1 MYVPSP
7 LKPTAHDA
15 EVTDLLDLALDLICV
30 AGVDGYFTRVN
41 KAWTDVLG
49 YTKEEL
55 LTLPWI
61 NLVHPDDREATT
73 AEAAKVFQ
81 GYKTMHF
88 GNRCLSKNGSF
99 RWILW
104 TAAAT
109 KDGQF
114 FYATGR
120 DVTEAKRDED
130 LLLAQYFVT
139 RVLAEAPSL
148 HEAAPQILK
157 SICETLEW
165 AVGTVWKLDKK
176 EGILRCVETWH
187 IPTANVTEFSALTR
201 AHTFDHGIGLP
212 GRVWQES
219 APLWIE
225 DLTVDSN
232 FPRAPIA
239 SKEGLHSA
247 FGFPILLADEVLGV
261 LEFFSPDIR
270 QPDTKLLN
278 LLSAIGSQ
286 IGQFIERTEAE
297 AALRLYAGELESAKH
312 VAEEATKAKSEFLAN
327 MSHEIRTP
335 MNAIVGMTELT
346 LDTALTGEQRE
357 YLSTIRDSAD
367 ALLALINDLLDFSK
381 IEARKFELDNRNFN
395 LRDILEDTV
404 RLLAP
409 RAHQKELELGC
420 HIQVDLPE
428 RVFGDPIRL
437 RQIVINLVGNAIKFT
452 DKGEVMLHVE
462 RQSQTESTLNLH
474 FFVSDTGIGIPEDKQ
489 QTIFEAFEQADTST
503 TRKYGGTG
511 LGLSISAALVKLMG
525 GTMWVESKVKQGSKF
540 HFTVVLEITES
551 ESESL
556 AKEVNKFVDL
566 PVLVVDDN
574 ASNRRILSEI
584 LTSWHMKP
592 TLTSGGAEALR
603 ALSNTDSKN
612 SFALVLLDVHMPD
625 MDGFAVAEQIRN
637 SFEELK
643 VILLTSAAKP
653 TDVARCRELGVS
665 DYLSKPIKQSE
676 LFDAIVTT
684 MAEHGR
690 KSERYERAS
699 ALFQASDRSLRVL
712 LAEDNPVNQTLA
724 LRILE
729 KLGHNV
735 QVVND
740 GREALRRSQAEE
752 FDLILMDVQMPEMD
766 GLEATK
772 AIRAAEA
779 STGKHLSII
788 AMTAHAMKGDREKCL
803 SAGMDGYLSKPIRIN
818 ELKRTMSEVKAMSE
832 VKTTSEVKKTHH
844 TSHSSEDKTF
854 RAIGQLDSL
863 LDSVMEDRALLT
875 EMAELWLADSAK
887 QESQIRNGLDSG
899 NAVMVQRA
907 AHALKGSVGTFQAA
921 AAQDAANQLEIAAKD
936 ADLAG
941 ARKAFER
948 LSTQIDL
955 VRQDLRQLA
964 QAPAPD
970 GLTSGEPQQK
980 PPRQ

>member
-1 MYVPSP
+1 MSAPSP
-7 LKPTAHDA
+7 LRPTAHDT
-15 EVTDLLDLALDLICV
+15 EVTELLDLALDLICV
-30 AGVDGYFTRVN
+30 AGTDGYFTLVN

-49 YTKEEL
+49 YTKEEM

-61 NLVHPDDREATT
+61 NLVHPDDREATI

-88 GNRCLSKNGSF
+88 GNRYRSKDGSF

-104 TAAAT
+104 TAAAQ

-114 FYATGR
+114 LYATGR

-139 RVLAEAPSL
+139 KVLAEAPSL
-148 HEAAPQILK
+148 QEAAPQILK

-176 EGILRCVETWH
+176 EGVLRCVETWH
-187 IPTANVTEFSALTR
+187 IPTANVNEFSALTR
-201 AHTFDHGIGLP
+201 SHTFDRGIGLP
-212 GRVWQES
+212 GRVWQEI

-225 DLTVDSN
+225 DLAVDPN

-239 SKEGLHSA
+239 TKEGLRSA
-247 FGFPILLADEVLGV
+247 FGLPILLADEVLGV
-261 LEFFSPDIR
+261 LEFFSPEIR

-297 AALRLYAGELESAKH
+297 AALRLYADELESAKH

-357 YLSTIRDSAD
+357 YLGTIRDSAD

-381 IEARKFELDNRNFN
+381 IEARKFELDNRDFN

-462 RQSQTESTLNLH
+462 RQSQSEAALDLH
-474 FFVSDTGIGIPEDKQ
+474 FFVSDTGIGIAEEKQ

-525 GTMWVESKVKQGSKF
+525 GTMWVESKVSQGSKF
-540 HFTVVLEITES
+540 HFTVVLEIRES

-556 AKEVNKFVDL
+556 TKEVNKLVDL

-584 LTSWHMKP
+584 LTNWHMKP
-592 TLTSGGAEALR
+592 TLTSSGAEALS
-603 ALSNTDSKN
+603 AVKKADSKN
-612 SFALVLLDVHMPD
+612 SFALALLDVHMPD

-637 SFEELK
+637 NYKELK
-643 VILLTSAAKP
+643 VILLTSAARP

-690 KSERYERAS
+690 KHERYESAS
-699 ALFQASDRSLRVL
+699 AFFQASERSLRVL

-724 LRILE
+724 MRILE

-779 STGKHLSII
+779 STGKHMSII

-803 SAGMDGYLSKPIRIN
+803 SAGMDGYLSKPIRID
-818 ELKRTMSEVKAMSE
+818 ELKRTMSEVKM
-832 VKTTSEVKKTHH
+832 TQNTGQ
-844 TSHSSEDKTF
+844 SSEQKAF
-854 RAIGQLDSL
+854 RAIGQLELL
-863 LDSVMEDRALLT
+863 LDSVMGDRALLI

-907 AHALKGSVGTFQAA
+907 AHALKGSVGTFQAP
-921 AAQDAANQLEIAAKD
+921 AAQDAANQLEISAKD
-936 ADLAG
+936 ADLVG

-955 VRQDLRQLA
+955 VRQDLRHLA
-964 QAPAPD
+964 RAPAAD
-970 GLTSGEPQQK
+970 GQDLD
-980 PPRQ
+980 

>member
-1 MYVPSP
+1 MSAPSP
-7 LKPTAHDA
+7 LEPTAHDT
-15 EVTDLLDLALDLICV
+15 EVTELLDLALDLICV
-30 AGVDGYFTRVN
+30 AGADGYFTRVN

-49 YTKEEL
+49 YTKDEL
-55 LTLPWI
+55 LTLPW
-61 NLVHPDDREATT
+61 LDVVHPDDREATI
-73 AEAAKVFQ
+73 AEANKVFQ

-88 GNRCLSKNGSF
+88 GNRCRSKDGSY
-99 RWILW
+99 RWFLW
-104 TAAAT
+104 TAAAPE
-109 KDGQF
+109 DGQF

-120 DVTEAKRDED
+120 DVTETKRDED

-148 HEAAPQILK
+148 YEAAPRIMK
-157 SICETLEW
+157 SICETLGW
-165 AVGTVWKLDKK
+165 AAGTVWKLDKK
-176 EGILRCVETWH
+176 DGILRCVETWH
-187 IPTANVTEFSALTR
+187 VPTMNVSEFSTLTR
-201 AHTFDHGIGLP
+201 SYTFDRGVGLP
-212 GRVWQES
+212 GRVWQGI

-225 DLTVDSN
+225 DLAIDSN

-239 SKEGLHSA
+239 SKEGLRSA
-247 FGFPILLADEVLGV
+247 LGFPILLGDEVLGV
-261 LEFFSPDIR
+261 LEFFSPEIR

-297 AALRLYAGELESAKH
+297 AALRLYAAELESAKH

-346 LDTALTGEQRE
+346 LDTALTSEQRE
-357 YLSTIRDSAD
+357 YLGTIRDSAD

-381 IEARKFELDNRNFN
+381 IEARKFELDKRDFN
-395 LRDILEDTV
+395 LRDVLEDTV

-428 RVFGDPIRL
+428 RVFGDPTRL

-462 RQSQTESTLNLH
+462 RQSQTESALDLH

-511 LGLSISAALVKLMG
+511 LGLSISAALVRLMS
-525 GTMWVESKVKQGSKF
+525 GTMWVESKVRRGSKF
-540 HFTVVLEITES
+540 HFTAVFEIRES

-556 AKEVNKFVDL
+556 TQEVNKLVDL

-592 TLTSGGAEALR
+592 TLASSGAEALSVLR
-603 ALSNTDSKN
+603 KADSKD
-612 SFALVLLDVHMPD
+612 SFALALLDVHMPD
-625 MDGFAVAEQIRN
+625 MDGFAVAEQIGD
-637 SFEELK
+637 SYKGLK
-643 VILLTSAAKP
+643 VILLTSAARP

-690 KSERYERAS
+690 KRERYEGAS
-699 ALFQASDRSLRVL
+699 AFIQDPGRSLRVL

-724 LRILE
+724 MRILE
-729 KLGHNV
+729 KLGHKV

-740 GREALRRSQAEE
+740 GKEALGRSQAEE

-766 GLEATK
+766 GLEATR

-779 STGKHLSII
+779 RTGKHLPIV
-788 AMTAHAMKGDREKCL
+788 AMTAHAMKGDREECL
-803 SAGMDGYLSKPIRIN
+803 RAGMDGYLSKPIRVE
-818 ELKRTMSEVKAMSE
+818 ELKRTMSEI
-832 VKTTSEVKKTHH
+832 KKTPN
-844 TSHSSEDKTF
+844 TGGSAEPEAF
-854 RAIGQLDSL
+854 RAIGQLESL
-863 LDSVMEDRALLT
+863 LDSVMGDRALLR
-875 EMAELWLADSAK
+875 EMAELWLADSAN
-887 QESQIRNGLDSG
+887 QETQIRNGLDSG
-899 NAVMVQRA
+899 NAIMVQRA

-921 AAQDAANQLEIAAKD
+921 AAQDAAGQLEIAAKK
-936 ADLAG
+936 ADLVG
-941 ARKAFER
+941 ARTAFGR

-955 VRQDLRQLA
+955 VRQDLHQLA
-964 QAPAPD
+964 RTPAAD
-970 GLTSGEPQQK
+970 REDL
-980 PPRQ
+980 